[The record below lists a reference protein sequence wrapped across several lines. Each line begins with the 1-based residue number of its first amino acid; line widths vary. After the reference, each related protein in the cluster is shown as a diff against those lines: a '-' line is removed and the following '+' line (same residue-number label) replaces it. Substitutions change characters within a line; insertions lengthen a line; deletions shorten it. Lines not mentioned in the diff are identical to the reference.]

1 MLAAERRDEILA
13 RLRRDGRVVVAELV
27 AALGVSEDTVRR
39 DLQELAAL
47 GLLRRVHGGA
57 LPVAPDLLP
66 FERRSEVSATAKI
79 ALAEAAL
86 PLLGSA
92 RTLVIDGGTTAVEV
106 ARRLPSAWSGV
117 VVTNAPPVAAAL
129 AAHPRAEVVLVGGRL
144 LKDEQVAVGPVAVDA
159 FRALRADVCV
169 LGVCAFHPEVGATAA
184 NGEEAQV
191 KREMVACSTT
201 VVALATTDK
210 LNTSYPWVVAAIS
223 EIDHL
228 ITDGA
233 EDVTSPFAATGA
245 AVVAV

>member
-13 RLRRDGRVVVAELV
+13 RLQRDGRVVVAELV

-39 DLQELAAL
+39 DLHELAGL
-47 GLLRRVHGGA
+47 GLLCRVHGGA
-57 LPVAPDLLP
+57 LPVAPDPLP
-66 FERRSEVSATAKI
+66 FERRSEVAATAKI
-79 ALAEAAL
+79 ALAELAI
-86 PLLGSA
+86 PLLASA

-117 VVTNAPPVAAAL
+117 VVTNAPPVATAL
-129 AAHPRAEVVLVGGRL
+129 AAHPGAEVVLVGGRL

-159 FRALRADVCV
+159 FRALRADVCI

-191 KREMVACSTT
+191 KREMVACATT
-201 VVALATTDK
+201 VVALATMDK
-210 LNTSYPWVVAAIS
+210 LNASYPWVVAAIS

-233 EDVTSPFAATGA
+233 EDVTSPFTAAGV